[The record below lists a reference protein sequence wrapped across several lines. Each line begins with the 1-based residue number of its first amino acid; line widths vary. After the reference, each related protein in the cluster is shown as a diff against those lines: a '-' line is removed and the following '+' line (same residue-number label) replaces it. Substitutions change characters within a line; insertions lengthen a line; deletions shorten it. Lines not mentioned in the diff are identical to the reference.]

1 MLENKEKLKKIATD
15 INGVMK
21 DYSKIFNYFDSY
33 NTELVTKG
41 TSFGGTGETIVY
53 DVIVTTIYFGDF
65 IPLKVE
71 TDYRELIKILERP
84 LKDVFTENI
93 IKSSKSFDT
102 DRAFEDALNSKGL
115 EKDEVNGVHPISKQ
129 FVREYNN
136 LKQFQKAIKSWF
148 EWK

>member
-93 IKSSKSFDT
+93 IKSSKSFDI
-102 DRAFEDALNSKGL
+102 DRAFEDVLNSKGL

-136 LKQFQKAIKSWF
+136 LKQFQKAIKS
-148 EWK
+148 